1 MERRPL
7 STLSAD
13 GPGGSGLRRSRSV
26 VEHAD
31 GRIATV
37 PRTALELLRLLAAD
51 APAEQIEEKARAL
64 AAADPD
70 DGEAARELA
79 LRVRAGLDAYQ
90 RREAELSALVDTAR
104 DLASLP
110 DPGDVLD
117 AIVRRARTLL
127 RSDVAYLTLHDPE
140 RGDTY
145 MRATAGSVSAR
156 FQALRLPLGA
166 GLGGLVAQTR
176 RPYWSAD
183 YPADEQFRHTNEIDA
198 AVDDEGLIGICGTPL
213 LVGDEFVGV
222 LFASNRSRR
231 RFHHDEVALLG
242 SLAALAAVSLVQ
254 SRRAAATAATLAALS
269 TAHEGIAQ
277 AAAAHDRFVG
287 VVLAGGGVDD
297 ITAVLGEVLDCWVA
311 VLDVDGSRLAAH
323 GPVPGRHGRHP
334 ANGSANGS
342 MEGFADPLA
351 DAPAVRHSAE
361 TGRLAEADGMWAVAV
376 TAAGQRLGT
385 LVLGGCGGLDAGQGR
400 TVERAAMVTAV
411 VLAFRLRAAETD
423 QRVRTDLL
431 TELLSRTPGAEQTAV
446 DRGLVERGR
455 VLGLRLQTPH
465 VLAVCRCDEPRRR
478 GIALAAGALGD
489 GRALVAEHGDGVVV
503 LLPGRD
509 ASAAATDLVR
519 RVGGSA
525 ASGTVTVGASGPLTP
540 ARGLATAYAEAGR
553 TADALVALGLAGT
566 GGSARDL
573 GFAGLVLGAGADV
586 EGYLARVLG
595 PLLDYDVRR
604 GSDLVGTLAAY
615 FSAGASPRRAAS
627 ALHVHVNTV
636 SQRLD
641 RVASLLGD
649 DWQAPERALEIQ
661 LALRLHRLRTTRQA

>member
-1 MERRPL
+1 MAGSRPCPAPRSSCSGCSRRTRRP
-7 STLSAD
+7 S
-13 GPGGSGLRRSRSV
+13 RSRRRPGRWPRPIPTTARRPASSRCGCV
-26 VEHAD
+26 PGSTRTGGVRPSCPRSSTPHATWP
-31 GRIATV
+31 RCPTPATSST
-37 PRTALELLRLLAAD
+37 RSCA
-51 APAEQIEEKARAL
+51 APARCCGA
-64 AAADPD
+64 
-70 DGEAARELA
+70 
-79 LRVRAGLDAYQ
+79 
-90 RREAELSALVDTAR
+90 
-104 DLASLP
+104 
-110 DPGDVLD
+110 
-117 AIVRRARTLL
+117 
-127 RSDVAYLTLHDPE
+127 DVAYLTLHDPE

-323 GPVPGRHGRHP
+323 GPVPGGHGRHP

-400 TVERAAMVTAV
+400 TVERAAMVTARGAGV
-411 VLAFRLRAAETD
+411 PVAGGRDGPARPDRPAHGAPQPD
-423 QRVRTDLL
+423 
-431 TELLSRTPGAEQTAV
+431 PGRGA
-446 DRGLVERGR
+446 DRGG
-455 VLGLRLQTPH
+455 
-465 VLAVCRCDEPRRR
+465 
-478 GIALAAGALGD
+478 
-489 GRALVAEHGDGVVV
+489 
-503 LLPGRD
+503 PG
-509 ASAAATDLVR
+509 
-519 RVGGSA
+519 
-525 ASGTVTVGASGPLTP
+525 
-540 ARGLATAYAEAGR
+540 
-553 TADALVALGLAGT
+553 
-566 GGSARDL
+566 
-573 GFAGLVLGAGADV
+573 
-586 EGYLARVLG
+586 
-595 PLLDYDVRR
+595 
-604 GSDLVGTLAAY
+604 
-615 FSAGASPRRAAS
+615 PRRARPRAGPAAADPACAGGVPVRRTPPPGHRAGRGRTRRRAGAGRRARRRRRRAAARPRRLGRGDRPRRGAS
-627 ALHVHVNTV
+627 A
-636 SQRLD
+636 
-641 RVASLLGD
+641 VAR
-649 DWQAPERALEIQ
+649 RAGP
-661 LALRLHRLRTTRQA
+661 

>member
-1 MERRPL
+1 MPQ
-7 STLSAD
+7 
-13 GPGGSGLRRSRSV
+13 
-26 VEHAD
+26 
-31 GRIATV
+31 
-37 PRTALELLRLLAAD
+37 TALELLRLLAAD
-51 APAEQIEEKARAL
+51 APAEQIEGKARAL
-64 AAADPD
+64 AAADPH
-70 DGEAARELA
+70 DGEAARDLA
-79 LRVRAGLDAYQ
+79 LRVRGGLDAHR

-110 DPGDVLD
+110 DPGGVLD

-127 RSDVAYLTLHDPE
+127 RSDVAYLTLYDPD

-176 RPYWSAD
+176 SPYWSAD
-183 YPADEQFRHTNEIDA
+183 YPADEQFRHTTEIDA
-198 AVDDEGLIGICGTPL
+198 AVGDEGLIGICGTPL

-222 LFASNRSRR
+222 LFASQRTRR
-231 RFHHDEVALLG
+231 TFHPDEVALLG

-254 SRRAAATAATLAALS
+254 TRRAAATAATLAALS
-269 TAHEGIAQ
+269 TAHESIAQ
-277 AAAAHDRFVG
+277 AAAAHDRLVG

-297 ITAVLGEVLDCWVA
+297 IAAVLGEVLACWVA

-323 GPVPGRHGRHP
+323 GAVPG
-334 ANGSANGS
+334 GSANGS
-342 MEGFADPLA
+342 AEGLA
-351 DAPAVRHSAE
+351 DMLAGAPAVRRSAE

-385 LVLGGCGGLDAGQGR
+385 LVLGGRDGLDAGQGR
-400 TVERAAMVTAV
+400 TVERAAMVTAL

-431 TELLSRTPGAEQTAV
+431 TELLGRTPGPEPTTV

-455 VLGLRLQTPH
+455 VLGLRLNTPH

-478 GIALAAGALGD
+478 GVALAAGALGD

-509 ASAAATDLVR
+509 ASTVATDLAR
-519 RVGGSA
+519 RAGGPTT
-525 ASGTVTVGASGPLTP
+525 GTVTVGASGPLAP
-540 ARGLATAYAEAGR
+540 ACGLATAYAEARR
-553 TADALVALGLAGT
+553 TAEALVALGLAGQ
-566 GGSARDL
+566 GGSAGDL
-573 GFAGLVLGAGADV
+573 GFAGLVLGDGADV
-586 EGYLARVLG
+586 AGYLDRVLG
-595 PLLDYDVRR
+595 PLVDYDSRR
-604 GSDLVGTLAAY
+604 GSDLVGTVAAY
-615 FSAGASPRRAAS
+615 FAAGASPRRAAS

-636 SQRLD
+636 GQRLD
-641 RVASLLGD
+641 RVTSLLGD
-649 DWQAPERALEIQ
+649 DWQTPDRALEIQ
-661 LALRLHRLRTTRQA
+661 LALRLHRLRSSA

>member
-1 MERRPL
+1 MPQ
-7 STLSAD
+7 
-13 GPGGSGLRRSRSV
+13 
-26 VEHAD
+26 
-31 GRIATV
+31 
-37 PRTALELLRLLAAD
+37 TALELLRLLAAD
-51 APAEQIEEKARAL
+51 APAQQIEEKARAL
-64 AAADPD
+64 AAADPG
-70 DGEAARELA
+70 DGAAARDLA
-79 LRVRAGLDAYQ
+79 LRVRAGLDAHR

-110 DPGDVLD
+110 DPGGVLD

-127 RSDVAYLTLHDPE
+127 RADVAYLTLHDPD

-183 YPADEQFRHTNEIDA
+183 YPADEQFRHTSEIDA
-198 AVDDEGLIGICGTPL
+198 AVGDEGLIGICGTPL

-222 LFASNRSRR
+222 LFASQRTRR
-231 RFHHDEVALLG
+231 TFHHDEVALLG

-269 TAHEGIAQ
+269 EAHEGIAQ

-297 ITAVLGEVLDCWVA
+297 IAAVLGEVLTCWVA

-323 GPVPGRHGRHP
+323 GAVPG
-334 ANGSANGS
+334 ANGSGD
-342 MEGFADPLA
+342 GHADPLA
-351 DAPAVRHSAE
+351 DAPAVRRSAE
-361 TGRLAEADGMWAVAV
+361 TGRLAEAGGMWAVAV

-385 LVLGGCGGLDAGQGR
+385 LVLGGRDGLDAGRGR
-400 TVERAAMVTAV
+400 TVERAAMVTAL

-431 TELLSRTPGAEQTAV
+431 VELLGRTPGAETAV

-455 VLGLRLQTPH
+455 VLGLRLTTPH
-465 VLAVCRCDEPRRR
+465 VLAVCRCDEARRR
-478 GIALAAGALGD
+478 GVALAAGALGE

-509 ASAAATDLVR
+509 ASAAATDLAR
-519 RVGGSA
+519 RAG
-525 ASGTVTVGASGPLTP
+525 GTVTVGASGPLAP
-540 ARGLATAYAEAGR
+540 ARGLAGAYAEARR
-553 TADALVALGLAGT
+553 TADALVALGLAGH

-573 GFAGLVLGAGADV
+573 GFAGLVLGEGADV
-586 EGYLARVLG
+586 ADYLDRVLG
-595 PLLDYDVRR
+595 PLVDYDTRR

-615 FSAGASPRRAAS
+615 FASGASPRRAATE
-627 ALHVHVNTV
+627 LHVHVNTV
-636 SQRLD
+636 GQRLD
-641 RVASLLGD
+641 RVTSLLGD
-649 DWQAPERALEIQ
+649 DWQTPDRALEIQ
-661 LALRLHRLRTTRQA
+661 LALRLHRLRSGSS

>member
-1 MERRPL
+1 VAV
-7 STLSAD
+7 SD
-13 GPGGSGLRRSRSV
+13 
-26 VEHAD
+26 
-31 GRIATV
+31 TV

-64 AAADPD
+64 AAADPH

-79 LRVRAGLDAYQ
+79 LRVRAGLDAHR
-90 RREAELSALVDTAR
+90 RRESELTALVDTAR

-110 DPGDVLD
+110 DPGGVLD

-127 RSDVAYLTLHDPE
+127 RADVAYLTLHDPD

-145 MRATAGSVSAR
+145 MRATAGSISAR
-156 FQALRLPLGA
+156 FQSLRLPLGA

-176 RPYWSAD
+176 LPYWSAD
-183 YPADEQFRHTNEIDA
+183 YPADEQFRHTGEIDA
-198 AVDDEGLIGICGTPL
+198 AVHDEGLIGICGTPL

-222 LFASNRSRR
+222 LFASQRSRR
-231 RFHHDEVALLG
+231 RFLPDEVALLG

-254 SRRAAATAATLAALS
+254 TRRAAATAATLAALS
-269 TAHEGIAQ
+269 EAHEGIAQ

-297 ITAVLGEVLDCWVA
+297 IAAVLGEVLACWVA

-323 GPVPGRHGRHP
+323 GPVPA
-334 ANGSANGS
+334 ANGSGES
-342 MEGFADPLA
+342 DPLA
-351 DAPAVRHSAE
+351 DAPAVRRSAE
-361 TGRLAEADGMWAVAV
+361 TGRLAEADGMWAVAAI
-376 TAAGQRLGT
+376 AAGQRLGT
-385 LVLGGCGGLDAGQGR
+385 LVLGGREGLDAGQGR
-400 TVERAAMVTAV
+400 TVERAAMVTAL

-431 TELLSRTPGAEQTAV
+431 TELLGRTPGPETTA

-455 VLGLRLQTPH
+455 VLGLRLTTPH

-478 GIALAAGALGD
+478 GVALAVSALGD

-509 ASAAATDLVR
+509 ASAVAGELARRAGGPAA
-519 RVGGSA
+519 G
-525 ASGTVTVGASGPLTP
+525 GTVTVGASGPLAP
-540 ARGLATAYAEAGR
+540 ARGLATAYAEARR
-553 TADALVALGLAGT
+553 TAEALVALGLAGQ
-566 GGSARDL
+566 GGSAGDL
-573 GFAGLVLGAGADV
+573 GFAGLVLGDGADV
-586 EGYLARVLG
+586 AGYLGRVLG
-595 PLLDYDVRR
+595 PLVEYDARR

-615 FSAGASPRRAAS
+615 FAAGASPRRAAG

-636 SQRLD
+636 GQRLD
-641 RVASLLGD
+641 RVTSLLGD
-649 DWQAPERALEIQ
+649 DWQSPDRALEIQ
-661 LALRLHRLRTTRQA
+661 LALRLHRLRSRADGTRV